1 HTEMK
6 ATDLYAKQRGATG
19 DIVYLKLV
27 LSMPREKLRERIAE
41 RTRELFENGWVE
53 EVERLIKSGVS
64 ERAPG
69 MLSLG
74 YSDIGAGVTSGED
87 PEDALSRVILITR
100 QYAKRQE
107 TFFRSEKDA
116 VWIDMTDA
124 GAAGRVRDLVDDF
137 LRAPAPH

>member
-1 HTEMK
+1 
-6 ATDLYAKQRGATG
+6 QRGAAG

-41 RTRELFENGWVE
+41 RTRELFEKGWVK
-53 EVERLIKSGVS
+53 EVERLIKSGVN

-69 MLSLG
+69 MVSLG
-74 YSDIGAGVTSGED
+74 YLDIAAAISNGED

-116 VWIDMTDA
+116 AWIDMTHA
-124 GAAGRVRDLVDDF
+124 GAAARVRELVKEF
-137 LRAPAPH
+137 LRAQGPQ